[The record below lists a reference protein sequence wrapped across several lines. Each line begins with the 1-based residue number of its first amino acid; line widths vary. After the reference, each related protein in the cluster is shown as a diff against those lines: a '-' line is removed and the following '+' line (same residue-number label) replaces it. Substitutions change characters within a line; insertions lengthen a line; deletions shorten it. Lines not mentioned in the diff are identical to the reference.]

1 MRVRHDTL
9 GKRVLRLRTKA
20 GLSVSELARIAGLKS
35 PSHIGLI
42 EREERTWI
50 AVQTALALSRA
61 LGATVEWLVDGDGVE
76 PTEDDVKRAIE
87 RASKVAA

>member
-1 MRVRHDTL
+1 M
-9 GKRVLRLRTKA
+9 LRLRTKA

-42 EREERTWI
+42 EREERTGI
-50 AVQTALALSRA
+50 AVQTALALSKT
-61 LGATVEWLVDGDGVE
+61 LGATVEWLVDGEGSE
-76 PTEDDVKRAIE
+76 PTEDEVKRAID